1 MPRRKISMYCVTE
14 QAWKEVK
21 TRGGV
26 TYECPEDPRHTVQS
40 VVDKGAV
47 QESEVLLTVPLVKT
61 GDGVLFNDRDWEA
74 GRNGNLLY
82 FPGTVSLQ
90 ARPAAV
96 KLLVTGRWAGRTTAF
111 QLREY
116 YSDKV
121 LAAWKGD
128 LFGNERPQ
136 ILTLEVG
143 DHAANWPAGESILAL
158 YGATEDWVWVH
169 TLSIL

>member
-1 MPRRKISMYCVTE
+1 MYCVTE

-21 TRGGV
+21 TRGGF
-26 TYECPEDPRHTVQS
+26 TYKCPEDASHTVQT
-40 VVDKGAV
+40 VVDQGAA
-47 QESEVLLTVPLVKT
+47 QESEVLLTVPMVET
-61 GDGVLFNDRDWEA
+61 GDGVLFDDGNWEA
-74 GRNGNLLY
+74 GKNGNVVY

-90 ARPAAV
+90 AKPAAV
-96 KLLVTGRWAGRTTAF
+96 KLLVTGRKAGRTTAF

-116 YSDKV
+116 YTDKV

-128 LFGNERPQ
+128 LYGNELPQ

-158 YGATEDWVWVH
+158 YGATDDRVWVH
-169 TLSIL
+169 TLSIV